1 MPSLGEASWQQ
12 AMISMAEQQR
22 LSADLVLV
30 DGSSYLYRAYHALPP
45 LTTSRGMPTGAV
57 FGVVTML
64 QRLDETVAAPRVAV
78 VMDAPGPT
86 FRDALFEAYKAQ
98 RAAMPE
104 ALVQQLGPVRQVIRA
119 LGYPL
124 LEVSGVEADDVIAT
138 LANEARARG
147 MTVLIVSGDKDLAQ
161 LVGPGVRLYDT
172 MADRLLDESGVVEH
186 YGVPP
191 QWITAWLA
199 LKGDASDN
207 IPGIPG
213 VGGKTAARWLHEYGG
228 LEGLLQQREALK
240 GRAGQALRDHATEV
254 ARWLE
259 LVTLRR
265 DVPLPIELDALQRSP
280 PDETLLRRLY
290 SDLEFTS
297 LRRKLPGAAPLPIPA
312 AADPAGSPSS
322 PPAEPQGRETL
333 HDVQDVARWCDLL
346 RHSGCFALD
355 TETTVLAM
363 LDARLVGLSLAV
375 EVQGEAALR
384 ACYVPLAHE
393 AGGNVSLDEALA
405 LLKPIFEDER
415 VAKLGQNLKFDMHV
429 LANHGMALT
438 GITHDTMLESY
449 VLGSSAGRHDL
460 DSMAARE
467 LGHSTTTYESLTGK
481 GASQR
486 GFAEVPIP
494 AAAAY
499 AQEDAEL
506 VWRLHRRLWPRL
518 ESTGRLASVYRDIE
532 MPLVPILCRMERA
545 GVLVDRARLAEQG
558 KELAERLREI
568 EELAFHEAGCVFNL
582 GSTVQLQ
589 EVLFGPGKLPV
600 IRKTPKGAPSTAE
613 DVLEELAIDYRL
625 PRLILEYRSL
635 AKLKSTYIDKLPTM
649 IHPRT
654 GRIHSSFHQA
664 VTATGRLSSSDPN
677 LQNIPARS
685 EEGRRIREA
694 FVAPPGHVLL
704 DADYSQIEL
713 RILAHYSGDE
723 ALLEAFAAG
732 RDIHRATAATL
743 FHIPEEAVSPAQR
756 RTAKTINF
764 GLIYGMSAF
773 GLARQ
778 LRIERE
784 LAKRY
789 MDEYFAHYPKVAA
802 LMERIRAQARQQGFV
817 ETIFG
822 RRLAIPDIDSRDNRT
837 RQYAERTAINA
848 PMQGSAADIIKRAMI
863 KTESALA
870 HHGLP
875 ARLILQVHDE
885 LVFEVSQ
892 EAADRLR
899 PVVVSC
905 MEQAAEL
912 VVPLV
917 VNVGMGHTWGEA
929 H

>member
-1 MPSLGEASWQQ
+1 MSGPRHLA
-12 AMISMAEQQR
+12 
-22 LSADLVLV
+22 ADVALV

-45 LTTSRGMPTGAV
+45 LTTSRGMPTGAIY
-57 FGVVTML
+57 GVVSML
-64 QRLDETVAAPRVAV
+64 QRLDETLQAGRVAV
-78 VMDAPGPT
+78 IMDAPGPT
-86 FRDALFEAYKAQ
+86 FRDALFEKYKAQ
-98 RAAMPE
+98 RTAMPE
-104 ALVQQLGPVRQVIRA
+104 ALVQQLGPVKQVIRA

-138 LANEARARG
+138 LATQARRQG
-147 MTVLIVSGDKDLAQ
+147 STVVIVSGDKDLAQ
-161 LVGPGVRLYDT
+161 LVGPGVLLYDT
-172 MADRLLDESGVVEH
+172 MTDRLLDEAGVASH

-213 VGGKTAARWLHEYGG
+213 VGEKTAAKWLQEYGG
-228 LEGLLQQREALK
+228 LDGLLAHRDELK
-240 GRAGQALRDHATEV
+240 GRGGQALREHTAEL

-259 LVTLRR
+259 LVTLQR
-265 DVPLPIELDALQRSP
+265 DVPLPLELDAMQRSR
-280 PDETLLRRLY
+280 PDEALLRRLY

-297 LRRKLPGAAPLPIPA
+297 LRRKLPSAGPLPLADA
-312 AADPAGSPSS
+312 ATSPQD
-322 PPAEPQGRETL
+322 PPAPQSPVTGQGRHIVHTL
-333 HDVQDVARWCDLL
+333 DDVKHWCALL
-346 RHSGCFALD
+346 REAGCFALD
-355 TETTVLAM
+355 TETTSLAM

-375 EVQGEAALR
+375 EVRGTETLR
-384 ACYVPLAHE
+384 ACYMPLAHE
-393 AGGNVSLDEALA
+393 AGDNVPLDETLA
-405 LLKPIFEDER
+405 LLKPILEDGAI
-415 VAKLGQNLKFDMHV
+415 AKLGQNLKFDMHV
-429 LANHGMALT
+429 LANHGIALA
-438 GITHDTMLESY
+438 GIAHDTMLESY

-467 LGHSTTTYESLTGK
+467 LGHTTTSYESLTGK

-486 GFAEVPIP
+486 GFAQVAI
-494 AAAAY
+494 AAAASY
-499 AQEDAEL
+499 AQEDVEL

-518 ESTGRLASVYRDIE
+518 ASTGRLEQVYEEIE
-532 MPLVPILCRMERA
+532 MPLVPVLCRMERV
-545 GVLVDRARLAEQG
+545 GVLVDKA
-558 KELAERLREI
+558 RLREQGQELAARMGNI
-568 EELAFHEAGCVFNL
+568 EELAFHEADCVFNL
-582 GSTVQLQ
+582 SSTVQLQ
-589 EVLFGPGKLPV
+589 EVLFGAGRLPV

-635 AKLKSTYIDKLPTM
+635 AKLKTTYIDKLPTM
-649 IHPRT
+649 IHPLT

-677 LQNIPARS
+677 LQNIPART

-694 FVAPPGHVLL
+694 FVAPAGCVLL

-713 RILAHYSGDE
+713 RILAHYSGDA

-732 RDIHRATAATL
+732 RDIHSATAATL
-743 FHIPEEAVSPAQR
+743 FQIPESQVSPAQR

-789 MDEYFAHYPKVAA
+789 MDEYFAHYPKVAV
-802 LMERIRAQARQQGFV
+802 LMEDIRAQARKQGYV

-822 RRLAIPDIDSRDNRT
+822 RRLATPDIESRDNRT

-863 KTESALA
+863 STEAALA
-870 HHGLP
+870 AQVLP

-885 LVFEVSQ
+885 LVFEVEE
-892 EAADRLR
+892 EAVERLR

-912 VVPLV
+912 AVPLV
-917 VNVGMGHTWGEA
+917 VNVGVGHTWGAA

>member
-1 MPSLGEASWQQ
+1 MTEP
-12 AMISMAEQQR
+12 QR
-22 LSADLVLV
+22 LTADVALV

-45 LTTSRGMPTGAV
+45 LTTSRGMPTGAIY
-57 FGVVTML
+57 GVVSML
-64 QRLDETVAAPRVAV
+64 QRLAETVATPQVAV

-86 FRDALFEAYKAQ
+86 FRDALFEDYKAQ

-104 ALVQQLGPVRQVIRA
+104 ALVQQLGPVKQVIQA

-124 LEVSGVEADDVIAT
+124 LEVPGVEADDVIAT
-138 LANEARARG
+138 LATAARQQG
-147 MTVLIVSGDKDLAQ
+147 LSVVIVSGDKDLAQ
-161 LVGPGVRLYDT
+161 LVGPGLLLYDT
-172 MADRLLDESGVVEH
+172 MTGRLLDEAGVASH

-191 QWITAWLA
+191 RWITAWLA

-213 VGGKTAARWLHEYGG
+213 VGEKTATRWLHEYGG
-228 LEGLLQQREALK
+228 LEGVLAHRQELK
-240 GRAGQALRDHATEV
+240 GRGGQALRDHAAEL

-265 DVPLPIELDALQRSP
+265 DVPVPIGLHALQRGK
-280 PDETLLRRLY
+280 PDDALLRRLY
-290 SDLEFTS
+290 SDLEFAS
-297 LRRKLPGAAPLPIPA
+297 LRRKLPAAAPLSMPA
-312 AADPAGSPSS
+312 AVASGEDPPLAKETAGLV
-322 PPAEPQGRETL
+322 QGRETL
-333 HDVQDVARWCDLL
+333 RTGDDVRRWCVLL
-346 RHSGCFALD
+346 REAGRFALD
-355 TETTVLAM
+355 TETTSLAM

-375 EVQGEAALR
+375 ERRDAESLA
-384 ACYVPLAHE
+384 ACYVPLAHRE
-393 AGGNVSLDEALA
+393 GSNVSLDEALA
-405 LLKPIFEDER
+405 LLKPILEDAR
-415 VAKLGQNLKFDMHV
+415 ITKLGQNLKFDMHV
-429 LANHGMALT
+429 LANHGIALA
-438 GITHDTMLESY
+438 GIAHDTMLQSY

-467 LGHSTTTYESLTGK
+467 LGHTATSYEALTGK
-481 GASQR
+481 GAAQR
-486 GFAEVPIP
+486 GFAEVAIA

-499 AQEDAEL
+499 AQEDVEL
-506 VWRLHRRLWPRL
+506 VWRLHHRLWPRL
-518 ESTGRLASVYRDIE
+518 EATGRLAQVYRDIE
-532 MPLVPILCRMERA
+532 IPLVPILCRMERA
-545 GVLVDRARLAEQG
+545 GVLVDKACLAGQGEELGKRL
-558 KELAERLREI
+558 KEV
-568 EELAFHEAGCVFNL
+568 EELAFHEAGSVFNL
-582 GSTVQLQ
+582 GSPVQLQ
-589 EVLFGPGKLPV
+589 EVLFGTGKLPV
-600 IRKTPKGAPSTAE
+600 IRKTPRGAPSTAE

-649 IHPRT
+649 IHPAT

-723 ALLEAFAAG
+723 ALLAAFAAG
-732 RDIHRATAATL
+732 RDIHSATAATL
-743 FHIPEEAVSPAQR
+743 FQVPEEAVSQAQR

-784 LAKRY
+784 LARRY
-789 MDEYFAHYPKVAA
+789 MDEYFAHYPKVAE
-802 LMERIRAQARQQGFV
+802 LMERIRAQARRQGYV

-822 RRLAIPDIDSRDNRT
+822 RRLAIPDIESRDNRT

-863 KTESALA
+863 RTDAA
-870 HHGLP
+870 ITAQGLP

-885 LVFEVSQ
+885 LVFEVPQ
-892 EAADRLR
+892 EAVERLR

-917 VNVGMGHTWGEA
+917 VNMGLGRTWGEA

>member
-1 MPSLGEASWQQ
+1 MSKPRQLT
-12 AMISMAEQQR
+12 
-22 LSADLVLV
+22 ADVALV

-45 LTTSRGMPTGAV
+45 LTTSRGMPTGAIY
-57 FGVVTML
+57 GVVSML
-64 QRLDETVAAPRVAV
+64 QRLDETLEAGCVAV
-78 VMDAPGPT
+78 IMDAPGPT
-86 FRDALFEAYKAQ
+86 FRDALFEQYKAQ
-98 RAAMPE
+98 RPGMPE
-104 ALVQQLGPVRQVIRA
+104 ALVQQLGPAKQVIRA

-124 LEVSGVEADDVIAT
+124 VEVPGVEADDVIAT
-138 LANEARARG
+138 LTTEACRRG
-147 MTVLIVSGDKDLAQ
+147 MTVVIVSGDKDLAQ
-161 LVGPGVRLYDT
+161 LVGPGVILYDPMT
-172 MADRLLDESGVVEH
+172 DRLLDETGVAKH
-186 YGVPP
+186 YGVAP

-199 LKGDASDN
+199 LKGDAADN

-213 VGGKTAARWLHEYGG
+213 VGEKTAAKWLQEYGG
-228 LEGLLQQREALK
+228 LDGLLEHRDELK
-240 GRAGQALRDHATEV
+240 GRNAEALREHAAEL

-265 DVPLPIELDALQRSP
+265 DVPLPVTLDALQRSK
-280 PDETLLRRLY
+280 PDEALLRRLY

-297 LRRKLPGAAPLPIPA
+297 LRKKLPSAAPLPLAETA
-312 AADPAGSPSS
+312 APLEDPPGPQSPSTGL
-322 PPAEPQGRETL
+322 GRHIVRTL
-333 HDVQDVARWCDLL
+333 DEVEQWCTLL
-346 RHSGCFALD
+346 REAGCFALD
-355 TETTVLAM
+355 TETTSLAM
-363 LDARLVGLSLAV
+363 LDARLVGISLAV
-375 EVQGEAALR
+375 AEQDTEALH
-384 ACYVPLAHE
+384 ACYMPLAHE
-393 AGGNVSLDEALA
+393 TGDNVPLDETLA
-405 LLKPIFEDER
+405 LLKPILEDG
-415 VAKLGQNLKFDMHV
+415 AIATLGQNLKFDMHV
-429 LANHGMALT
+429 LANHGITLA
-438 GITHDTMLESY
+438 GIAHDTMLESY
-449 VLGSSAGRHDL
+449 VLGCGAGRHDL

-467 LGHSTTTYESLTGK
+467 LGHTTTSYESLTGKK

-486 GFAEVPIP
+486 GFAEVAIA

-499 AQEDAEL
+499 SQEDVEL
-506 VWRLHRRLWPRL
+506 VWRLHQRMWPRL
-518 ESTGRLASVYRDIE
+518 VQTGHLAQVYREIE
-532 MPLVPILCRMERA
+532 MPLVPVLCRMERA
-545 GVLVDRARLAEQG
+545 GVLVDKARLREQG
-558 KELAERLREI
+558 QELAVRMKEI
-568 EELAFHEAGCVFNL
+568 EELAYHEAGCVFNL

-589 EVLFGPGKLPV
+589 EVLFGAGRLPV

-649 IHPRT
+649 IHPLS

-677 LQNIPARS
+677 LQNIPART

-694 FVAPPGHVLL
+694 FVAPAGCVLL

-713 RILAHYSGDE
+713 RILAHFSHDE

-732 RDIHRATAATL
+732 RDIHSATAATL
-743 FHIPEEAVSPAQR
+743 FHIPETEVTPAQR

-802 LMERIRAQARQQGFV
+802 LMEDIRAQARKQGYV

-822 RRLAIPDIDSRDNRT
+822 RRLATPDIESRDNRT

-863 KTESALA
+863 STDQALA
-870 HHGLP
+870 AQALP

-885 LVFEVSQ
+885 LVFEVEQ
-892 EAADRLR
+892 GAVERLR
-899 PVVVSC
+899 PIVVSC

-912 VVPLV
+912 AVPLV
-917 VNVGMGHTWGEA
+917 VNVGVGPTWGSA

>member
-1 MPSLGEASWQQ
+1 MTEP
-12 AMISMAEQQR
+12 QR
-22 LSADLVLV
+22 LRADVALV

-45 LTTSRGMPTGAV
+45 LTTSRGMPTGAIY
-57 FGVVTML
+57 GVVSML
-64 QRLDETVAAPRVAV
+64 QRLAETVAAPQVAV

-86 FRDALFEAYKAQ
+86 FRDALFEGYKAQ
-98 RAAMPE
+98 RTAMPE
-104 ALVQQLGPVRQVIRA
+104 ALVQQLGPVKQVIQA

-124 LEVSGVEADDVIAT
+124 LEVPGVEADDVMAT
-138 LANEARARG
+138 LATAARQQG
-147 MTVLIVSGDKDLAQ
+147 LSVVIVSGDKDLAQ
-161 LVGPGVRLYDT
+161 LVGPGVLLYDT
-172 MADRLLDESGVVEH
+172 MTGRLLDESGVASH

-191 QWITAWLA
+191 RWITAWLA

-213 VGGKTAARWLHEYGG
+213 VGEKTATRWLREYGG
-228 LEGLLQQREALK
+228 LEGVLAHRQELK
-240 GRAGQALRDHATEV
+240 GRGGQALRDHAAEL

-265 DVPLPIELDALQRSP
+265 DVPLPIELHALQRGK
-280 PDETLLRRLY
+280 PDDALLRRLY
-290 SDLEFTS
+290 SDFEFTS
-297 LRRKLPGAAPLPIPA
+297 LRKKLPSAAPTTMPA
-312 AADPAGSPSS
+312 AVVASGEDP
-322 PPAEPQGRETL
+322 PPAQEAASPVQGRETL
-333 HDVQDVARWCDLL
+333 RTGDDVRRWCALL
-346 RHSGCFALD
+346 RETGCFALD
-355 TETTVLAM
+355 TETTSLAM

-375 EVQGEAALR
+375 EGHDTEPLA
-384 ACYVPLAHE
+384 ACYMPLAHRE
-393 AGGNVSLDEALA
+393 GGNVSLDEVLA
-405 LLKPIFEDER
+405 LLKPILEDAGI
-415 VAKLGQNLKFDMHV
+415 AKLGQNLKFDMHV
-429 LANHGMALT
+429 LANHGIALA
-438 GITHDTMLESY
+438 GIAHDTMLESY

-467 LGHSTTTYESLTGK
+467 LGHTATSYESLTGK
-481 GASQR
+481 GAAQR
-486 GFAEVPIP
+486 GFAEVAIA

-499 AQEDAEL
+499 AQEDVEL
-506 VWRLHRRLWPRL
+506 VWRLHHRLFPRL
-518 ESTGRLASVYRDIE
+518 ETTGRLAAVYRDIE

-545 GVLVDRARLAEQG
+545 GVLVDKTCLARQG
-558 KELAERLREI
+558 EELGRRLKEV
-568 EELAFHEAGCVFNL
+568 EELAFHEAGSVFNL
-582 GSTVQLQ
+582 GSPIQLQ
-589 EVLFGPGKLPV
+589 EVLFGTGKLPV

-649 IHPRT
+649 IHPGT

-694 FVAPPGHVLL
+694 FVAPPGCVLL

-723 ALLEAFAAG
+723 ALLAAFAAG
-732 RDIHRATAATL
+732 RDIHSATAATL
-743 FHIPEEAVSPAQR
+743 FQVPEEAVSQAQR

-789 MDEYFAHYPKVAA
+789 MDEYFAHYPRVAE
-802 LMERIRAQARQQGFV
+802 LMERIRAQARKQGYV

-822 RRLAIPDIDSRDNRT
+822 RRLAIPDIESRDNRT

-863 KTESALA
+863 KTDAA
-870 HHGLP
+870 IAAQDLP

-885 LVFEVSQ
+885 LVFEVPQ
-892 EAADRLR
+892 ETVDRLR

-917 VNVGMGHTWGEA
+917 VNVGVGCTWGEA